1 MRKILS
7 RKENMKKTKMRKIL
21 NNKKFIKKG
30 NILNSKP
37 KQEYE
42 KKILEKS

>member
-1 MRKILS
+1 
-7 RKENMKKTKMRKIL
+7 MRKIL

-42 KKILEKS
+42 KNIYIRKILN